1 MHVVLVGTSH
11 RRAPVE
17 LRELVAFGSTRAGEI
32 ARSLSGGGEAVAL
45 STCNRTEL
53 YLAAADADAA
63 RKRAVAELTSLSGLP
78 GEELEGSL
86 YVMTDDAAALHLFRV
101 AAGLDS
107 MVRGEGQ
114 ILGQVRA
121 AYEASQAAGA
131 SGPTLHRLFRHALQ
145 AGKRVRTETG
155 IAENPASIA
164 SAAVELVERVFGEL
178 AGTRLLVLGAG
189 KMGEQTAVGLIARG
203 ATDVVVANRSLERA
217 TTVAARFGARATG
230 LDDLEGELGA
240 ADVVVASTSSEG
252 FLVTADQ
259 VDRALRARHGRPLFF
274 VDIAVPRDIDP
285 EVDRLDGCYLY
296 DVDDLE
302 RVVANGNDGRAAE
315 TARAEALVLEEA
327 EAFRAWRL
335 SRDVVPAI
343 ASLRALAEG
352 IRRDELA
359 RAEGRLGDLSPTER
373 RAIEALTT
381 RIVDKLL
388 HLPTV
393 RLKEAAAAANGPADG
408 VLYADAVRHLFG
420 LREDER

>member
-17 LRELVAFGSTRAGEI
+17 LRELVAFGAKRAGEI
-32 ARSLSGGGEAVAL
+32 AGGLADDGEAVAL

-53 YLAAADADAA
+53 YLAGESLDTA
-63 RKRAVAELTSLSGLP
+63 RERAVAELIRLSGLSRD
-78 GEELEGSL
+78 ELDDSL
-86 YVMTDDAAALHLFRV
+86 YTATDDTAALHLFRV

-107 MVRGEGQ
+107 LVRGEGQ

-121 AYEASQAAGA
+121 AYEASQARGA
-131 SGPTLHRLFRHALQ
+131 SGPFLHRLFRHALR

-155 IAENPASIA
+155 IAENPASVA

-178 AGTRLLVLGAG
+178 AGTSLLVLGVG
-189 KMGEQTAVGLIARG
+189 KMGEQTTLGLMARG

-217 TTVAARFGARATG
+217 ERVAARFGARATG
-230 LDDLEGELGA
+230 FDALEEELAA
-240 ADVVVASTSSEG
+240 ADVVVASTSARG
-252 FLVTADQ
+252 FVVSAEQ
-259 VDRALRARHGRPLFF
+259 VARALRSRPGRPIFF

-285 EVDRLDGCYLY
+285 EVDRLDRCYLY

-302 RVVANGNDGRAAE
+302 RVVDSGSAGRAAHS
-315 TARAEALVLEEA
+315 ARAEAIVLEEA

-343 ASLRALAEG
+343 ASLRALAEA

-359 RAEGRLGDLSPTER
+359 RAERRLGDLSPTER
-373 RAIEALTT
+373 RTVEAMTS

-393 RLKEAAAAANGPADG
+393 RLKEAAAAAGTADG
-408 VLYADAVRHLFG
+408 VSYADAVRHLFG